1 MAYIFGK
8 GLMIR
13 GEVAGEG
20 DVQVEGELEGKITL
34 TGTVVIAEGARVQA
48 DVSAVEIIVAGFVRG
63 NLSASGRVELSPTG
77 HLVGDIS
84 TKALIV
90 REGAAVNGSI
100 NVEPASRSVG
110 VFAEMTHLM
119 HTEEAPHRRSGR

>member
-8 GLMIR
+8 GLIIR

-20 DVQVEGELEGKITL
+20 DVQLQGELDGKISL
-34 TGTVVIAEGARVQA
+34 TGTVVVEEGARVHA
-48 DVSAVEIIVAGFVRG
+48 DVSATEIIVAGFVRG
-63 NLSASGRVELSPTG
+63 NIVASDRVELSPTG

-90 REGAAVNGSI
+90 REGAALNGSI
-100 NVEPASRSVG
+100 NVEPASRSV
-110 VFAEMTHLM
+110 EMTQLIH
-119 HTEEAPHRRSGR
+119 AK

>member
-8 GLMIR
+8 GLIIR

-20 DVQVEGELEGKITL
+20 DVQVLGDLEGKISL
-34 TGTVVIAEGARVQA
+34 TGTVVVAEGARVQA
-48 DVSAVEIIVAGFVRG
+48 DVSATEIIVAGFVRG
-63 NLSASGRVELSPTG
+63 NLMASGRVELSPTG
-77 HLVGDIS
+77 HLVGDIY

-100 NVEPASRSVG
+100 NAEPASRLVG
-110 VFAEMTHLM
+110 VFAEMTQLM
-119 HTEEAPHRRSGR
+119 HAGEAPHRHAGR